1 MLARRQRAALLHL
14 PPPHGGDDRGEDLPA
29 PAREGGPRGRRR
41 GPGPEQRLRRV
52 GAPGPLRRRRRARGD
67 RGSEFCYRFLQWFDL
82 TKPQALPKADWVMS
96 LEVGEHVPHALE
108 SMVFRQCATTV

>member
-1 MLARRQRAALLHL
+1 M
-14 PPPHGGDDRGEDLPA
+14 EDKSAPQEGPREGAA
-29 PAREGGPRGRRR
+29 PASPGAGPNS
-41 GPGPEQRLRRV
+41 
-52 GAPGPLRRRRRARGD
+52 PLQRRRRRARGD